1 MPPTI
6 EEYTFE
12 NYSCELFV
20 PTDCKSAYQSAE
32 YWQNFTNI
40 IELDPDYILGDAN
53 GDGCLDVMDIVNV
66 AQCIVGNVP
75 DNFSPLAGDYNE
87 DGSIDVFDIVNMA
100 IAILN
105 ENSVTSEN

>member
-1 MPPTI
+1 M
-6 EEYTFE
+6 
-12 NYSCELFV
+12 
-20 PTDCKSAYQSAE
+20 
-32 YWQNFTNI
+32 
-40 IELDPDYILGDAN
+40 
-53 GDGCLDVMDIVNV
+53 MDIVNV